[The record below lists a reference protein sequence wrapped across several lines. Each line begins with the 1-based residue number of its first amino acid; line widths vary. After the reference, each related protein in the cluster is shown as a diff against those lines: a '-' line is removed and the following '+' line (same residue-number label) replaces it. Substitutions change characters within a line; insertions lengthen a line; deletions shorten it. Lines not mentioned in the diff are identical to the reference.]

1 MEQKQNNQESQSHDS
16 HTSMTD
22 QRLLSAVV
30 RQCKDIPD
38 KPIMV
43 FLLKHRG
50 KWCNWYFGDE
60 RDVSQVMPTGIPEKL
75 VLAKMRMLVR
85 RGLVKGCSCGCRGDF
100 EITEKGEEWL
110 CQ

>member
-1 MEQKQNNQESQSHDS
+1 
-16 HTSMTD
+16 MTKKMKEPTEASNSTERLAD
-22 QRLLSAVV
+22 QCVLSAVV

-38 KPIMV
+38 KPIIQ
-43 FLLKHRG
+43 FLLKHKG

-60 RDVSQVMPTGIPEKL
+60 RDVSQAMPLGIPEKL
-75 VLAKMRMLVR
+75 VLAKMRMLMR

-110 CQ
+110 NQ